1 MKSGEGDPWKK
12 ERRGG
17 EGRSTLSRTHTH
29 ASTQRERQRISRGRA
44 VHKEQS
50 ADYSKRC
57 KPEKKKKEM
66 EARICSVAEVRGEEE
81 DLMTM
86 NDDEEEEEKESYE
99 QGES

>member
-1 MKSGEGDPWKK
+1 MEEGE

-17 EGRSTLSRTHTH
+17 EEHTFTH
-29 ASTQRERQRISRGRA
+29 AHARKHTKRETKNIKRQSGAQGTERRLQQEVQTG
-44 VHKEQS
+44 
-50 ADYSKRC
+50 
-57 KPEKKKKEM
+57 KKKKEM
-66 EARICSVAEVRGEEE
+66 EARICSVAEVRQEE